1 MNFGYKILYTTSFP
15 DVWGG
20 GQIGLLL
27 LVERLEREKFAPLLV
42 VPAEGEVAERAREVG
57 CDVRV
62 FPLPRLRAGPAIL
75 PVILRFRR
83 LLRTERVSLIHT
95 DDPRSTLYAL
105 LARTGLGIP
114 LFWHI
119 RDEHRDPLDPILE
132 AGVDRLILVAGA
144 LGSRFSWRGRARAV
158 VIHNGVPLDDSGPAD
173 VASLPPRS
181 SPLVI
186 CPARLDSGEREGKGQ
201 SFLLRAVPKL
211 IGEFPSLAVWLIGAG
226 PPDAQEKLA
235 KQAEETGV
243 GRAVHFLGFRRDLRA
258 LLPLADLVVLPSFH
272 EAFPRVLLEAM
283 AAGRA
288 IVATQVG
295 GVPEAVEDGV
305 TGLLVPPGDVS
316 ALADAMAS
324 LLRDPSRRR
333 AMEAAARLRVQQFT
347 LDRTVNLTESLYREY
362 LDDDKP
368 RLL

>member
-1 MNFGYKILYTTSFP
+1 MANKILYTTSFP

-27 LVERLEREKFAPLLV
+27 FLERLEREKFVPLLV
-42 VPAEGEVAERAREVG
+42 VPAEGEVAERARAIG

-62 FPLPRLRAGPAIL
+62 FPLPRLRTGPAIL

-83 LLRTERVSLIHT
+83 LLKTERVSLIHT

-119 RDEHRDPLDPILE
+119 RDEQRDPLDPILE

-144 LGSRFSWRGRARAV
+144 LGSRFSSRARARAV
-158 VIHNGVPLDDSGPAD
+158 VIHNGVSLEDGGPAD
-173 VASLPPRS
+173 LASLPPRG

-186 CPARLDSGEREGKGQ
+186 CPARLDSGQREDKGQ
-201 SFLLRAVPKL
+201 SLLLRAMRKL
-211 IGEFPSLAVWLIGAG
+211 VGEFPSLAVWFIGAG
-226 PPDAQEKLA
+226 PPGAQEKLA
-235 KQAEETGV
+235 KQAEETGL
-243 GRAVHFLGFRRDLRA
+243 GRAVHVLGFRRDLRA

-288 IVATQVG
+288 IVATRVG

-316 ALADAMAS
+316 ALAEAMAF
-324 LLRDPSRRR
+324 LLRDPGRRR

-347 LDRTVNLTESLYREY
+347 LDTTVKLTESLYREY

-368 RLL
+368 RLP